1 MKTKMFT
8 VGPAQMYEHTLKVR
22 SNVVPYFR
30 TSEFSNLMKDNVAI
44 MKKLLNS
51 SQDSEIVILT
61 ASGSG
66 AMEATVINCF
76 DSNDKLLNIV
86 ALLDNTDNRLQAH
99 L

>member
-51 SQDSEIVILT
+51 S
-61 ASGSG
+61 
-66 AMEATVINCF
+66 
-76 DSNDKLLNIV
+76 
-86 ALLDNTDNRLQAH
+86 
-99 L
+99 